1 MAKPIDD
8 RIASALKPGSRLADC
23 EALLLDIR
31 AEREA
36 VTAARAAADDRR
48 SDPMLSEAEAI
59 DANIEFEE
67 AALRLRRL
75 DRAEASLGA
84 AIASKK
90 DAERSAEYEKR
101 WGQIKARRDKLAE
114 ELREKVGPALAII
127 AEYNH
132 RIIESDREVAE
143 ANKMPLKR
151 EQLQSAEQVARG
163 YAGHA
168 WGAYKGV
175 VVRLTDLRLPHFDRD
190 GSAWPDTEADNRER
204 EAAAARTRAAMRKA
218 TADREAS
225 KKRYYVRR
233 MPGLE
238 GDIILFHAEG
248 KEKVFGAT
256 IDCTMYPEQADAARS
271 RGLSV
276 IEWSPE
282 AAAAEK
288 QRLAA
293 YADA

>member
-1 MAKPIDD
+1 MAKPLDD

-23 EALLLDIR
+23 EALLIEVR

-36 VTAARAAADDRR
+36 VTAASAKADDRR
-48 SDPMLSEAEAI
+48 SDPTLAEA
-59 DANIEFEE
+59 DAAEANLQFEE

-75 DRAEASLGA
+75 DRAEASLSD
-84 AIASKK
+84 AIATKK
-90 DAERSAEYEKR
+90 KAERVAEHEKR
-101 WGQIKARRDKLAE
+101 WGQIKARRDKLAD
-114 ELREKVGPALAII
+114 ELRDKVGPALAVI

-143 ANKMPLKR
+143 ANAMPVKR

-163 YAGHA
+163 YTGHT
-168 WGAYKGV
+168 WGPYMGV
-175 VVRLTDLRLPHFDRD
+175 VVRLADLKLPHFDRD
-190 GSAWPDTEADNRER
+190 GSAWPDTEAANRER
-204 EAAAARTRAAMRKA
+204 TAAASRQRAAQRKA
-218 TADREAS
+218 MADREAS
-225 KKRYYVRR
+225 KKRYYARR
-233 MPGLE
+233 SPGLE
-238 GDIILFHAEG
+238 GDVILFHADG
-248 KEKVFGAT
+248 KEKVFGAA
-256 IDCTMYPEQADAARS
+256 IDCTMYPEQAEAARA

-282 AAAAEK
+282 AEAAER